1 MNTMKRLLF
10 AVTASLLLAA
20 GLARAAESF
29 DQVAV
34 STNVQHVND
43 GVPPTGSCIIPN

>member
-20 GLARAAESF
+20 GLARAAESL
-29 DQVAV
+29 DVVATNSHVQQVDD
-34 STNVQHVND
+34 TYPI
-43 GVPPTGSCIIPN
+43 PPCVIQP

>member
-1 MNTMKRLLF
+1 MNTMKRFLF

-29 DQVAV
+29 DVVA
-34 STNVQHVND
+34 TNSHVQQVND
-43 GVPPTGSCIIPN
+43 TLPTPPCVIQP